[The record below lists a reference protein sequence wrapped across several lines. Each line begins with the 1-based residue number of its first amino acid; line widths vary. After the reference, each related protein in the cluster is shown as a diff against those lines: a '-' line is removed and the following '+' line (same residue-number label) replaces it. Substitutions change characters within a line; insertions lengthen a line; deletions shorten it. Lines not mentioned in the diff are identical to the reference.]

1 MWQAGSKQGIASLL
15 SFKNIFNPNSLMVST
30 YGWLLV
36 FYCPIFR
43 VLREEQWSN
52 DKFWFILERWSVVNI
67 FNFLLITNL
76 DSLVFWVMIFFLLT
90 NYLWWKFRWNI
101 NFQKFYLNKEQGII
115 FFLLTLLE
123 TSKIY
128 RKHHLFKRQKLLWII
143 KMRNA
148 NTRTNWCSICL
159 KSYNYIKFNINRLTD
174 CTHGVNLW
182 IFC

>member
-1 MWQAGSKQGIASLL
+1 
-15 SFKNIFNPNSLMVST
+15 
-30 YGWLLV
+30 
-36 FYCPIFR
+36 
-43 VLREEQWSN
+43 
-52 DKFWFILERWSVVNI
+52 
-67 FNFLLITNL
+67 
-76 DSLVFWVMIFFLLT
+76 MIFFLLT

-101 NFQKFYLNKEQGII
+101 NFQKFHLNKEQGII

-128 RKHHLFKRQKLLWII
+128 RKHHLFKRQKLIWII

-148 NTRTNWCSICL
+148 NTRTNWFSICL

-182 IFC
+182 IFCWQCINFGSCFEALSRNCCTRFKLFNENFKMLKFEAKNFETLFLSYKKLLPNVGC